1 MILRSIRSRL
11 LGLVLAAVV
20 PFTALIGIGLW
31 AQWQDVQSA
40 AIAQTVDEARV
51 LAAQVDDHIGN
62 LEHLLVGLSRAVST
76 NPADASANDAMLRQV
91 KAELPNFISNVYLLD
106 LAGIVIGTS
115 ARVIE
120 RPYLGDR
127 GYFQQALAGQRLVIG
142 KVVRSRFTG
151 EWVMAGAHRVEDQ
164 AGRLLAVLVV
174 GTKLEHF
181 QDALRLNGLPR
192 DSVVRIVNEHGIV
205 VAQSVNGP
213 NCIGRDVS
221 KVENVARHLEAR
233 EASDVIHWSD
243 GVERITASSTAHRAP
258 WLVSVGL
265 PTNVAFAALA
275 SRLGWGAFF
284 SAGAL
289 LAAFTIAWMLS
300 GRIIRPVRQLEKD
313 AAVLAA
319 GALDHR
325 TAVHTNDGVGN
336 LAQAFN
342 RMAASLERRQDEL
355 QQAKDTLS
363 AVIDAS
369 PVAIS
374 CSDLDRRIVLWNRAA
389 EQLYGFT
396 AEEAVGAP
404 VKVLPPGSGR
414 ESHILFE
421 RARSGET
428 IRDVQVK
435 RVRKDGSLADVRL
448 AAAPMYNADGTV
460 RGIAWAVEDITDRKR
475 AEEQLQ
481 RLAHYDP
488 LTGLPN
494 RLSLQK
500 ELGRLM
506 AGDACGRSTSIA
518 IFDLDGFK
526 DVNDTLGHS
535 IGDQLLV
542 DIGQRLLEFGE
553 GSRETHQVFRLG
565 CDEFVVVVPNCG
577 DPRVVGQIVSEMLKR
592 LAEPFKISDHAL
604 HLGGRVAAGIAPN
617 DGLNVDEL
625 LATAAF
631 ALYQAKSDGGR
642 TCRFFQPVLRARAQA
657 RRGLDIEL
665 RRAFAENEFEMYF
678 QPQVRLADNA
688 VVGAEALLR
697 WQHPERGIL
706 APGTFIEALAES
718 AIAPQIGRWI
728 IHTACE
734 KMAAW
739 RGLGL
744 PLSRLAINLFPSQL
758 HGGSLL
764 KDIEDEIREPGL
776 PAEALELE
784 ITENIALNDDA
795 AIEPLQKL
803 REKGVKLAIDDFGT
817 GYASLSCLTRLPLTR
832 IKIDRSFVRK
842 ITDNAEDAAIV
853 RSLIAMAHNLGIAV
867 IAEGVE
873 TSAQA
878 AFLLNEQCEEG
889 QGFLYAKPLPA
900 AEFAE
905 YLKTREPALQEARS
919 ADQELTSNRQVRRL
933 ELRSSSRR
941 RSPRA

>member
-40 AIAQTVDEARV
+40 AIAQTVNEARV

-62 LEHLLVGLSRAVST
+62 LEHLLTGLSLAVST
-76 NPADASANDAMLRQV
+76 NPGDASANDTLLRRA
-91 KAELPNFISNVYLLD
+91 KAELPGFFSHIMLFSLD
-106 LAGIVIGTS
+106 GNNIGTS
-115 ARVIE
+115 QEGGGARINVADY
-120 RPYLGDR
+120 PYFR
-127 GYFQQALAGQRLVIG
+127 QVLAGQRFAVGDVHIG
-142 KVVRSRFTG
+142 RATRQWVVNVARAVDDRT
-151 EWVMAGAHRVEDQ
+151 
-164 AGRLLAVLVV
+164 GRLQAVLAV
-174 GTKLEHF
+174 GTWLEHL
-181 QDALRLNGLPR
+181 QDALQVDGLPPG
-192 DSVVRIVNEHGIV
+192 SVVRIVNQHGIV
-205 VAQSVNGP
+205 VAQTTPGP
-213 NCIGRDVS
+213 DWIGRDLGTS
-221 KVENVARHLEAR
+221 EHIQRHLAAGETSEIA
-233 EASDVIHWSD
+233 VWSD
-243 GVERITASSTAHRAP
+243 NVERFTGSSTAHYVP

-275 SRLGWGAFF
+275 SHLSWGALF

-300 GRIIRPVRQLEKD
+300 GRIIRPIRQLEKD

-325 TAVHTNDGVGN
+325 TAVHTNDEAGN
-336 LAQAFN
+336 LANAFN

-404 VKVLPPGSGR
+404 VKVVPPGSGR

-435 RVRKDGSLADVRL
+435 RVRKDGSLVDVRL
-448 AAAPMYNADGTV
+448 AAAPMYNADGMV

-506 AGDACGRSTSIA
+506 TGDARDRPTSIA

-565 CDEFVVVVPNCG
+565 GDEFVVVVPNCG

-592 LAEPFKISDHAL
+592 LAEPFKIGDHAL
-604 HLGGRVAAGIAPN
+604 HLGGSAGVAIAPN

-625 LATAAF
+625 LANADL

-758 HGGSLL
+758 HGESLL
-764 KDIEDEIREPGL
+764 KDIEDAIRETGL

-905 YLKTREPALQEARS
+905 YLKTREPALQEA
-919 ADQELTSNRQVRRL
+919 DQELTSTRQVRRL